1 MPVEVI
7 SYMLSHEDIRRRL
20 QFRMILQCA
29 PFLKGMKVACAMN
42 LEVSQC
48 AELDKALEGT
58 KIQYVILTSCKE
70 KSLVYF
76 YRRKPLIRYL
86 KRQDV
91 ASFLKEYGYECD
103 IEGGETGKAGKFGTD
118 EAEER
123 WMEKALERLA
133 QRVCEYSGNQICFP
147 HEIGAFL
154 EYPVADVRGFIR
166 QEGKGSLLTGYWKVY
181 ENPEQARMLFLAYDK
196 AKTSAVN
203 EFLSGKSMCEI
214 VCHAA

>member
-7 SYMLSHEDIRRRL
+7 SYMLSNEDMRRRL
-20 QFRMILQCA
+20 QFRMILQGA
-29 PFLKGMKVACAMN
+29 PFLKGIKVACVMN
-42 LEVSQC
+42 LEASQC
-48 AELDKALEGT
+48 AELEEVLEGT
-58 KIQYVILTSCKE
+58 EVKYFVLASCKG

-86 KRQDV
+86 RRRDV
-91 ASFLKEYGYECD
+91 ASFLREYGYEYD
-103 IEGGETGKAGKFGTD
+103 MEGNEGGRAGTLNAD
-118 EAEER
+118 EIAEE
-123 WMEKALERLA
+123 WIEKILERLA
-133 QRVCEYSGNQICFP
+133 QRVCEYSGNHICFP

-154 EYPVADVRGFIR
+154 DYPVEDVRGFIR

-181 ENPEQARMLFLAYDK
+181 ENPERARMIFLAYDK

-203 EFLSGKSMCEI
+203 EFLAGKRMCEI

>member
-7 SYMLSHEDIRRRL
+7 SYMLSNEDIRRRL
-20 QFRMILQCA
+20 QFRMILQGA
-29 PFLKGMKVACAMN
+29 PFLKGIKVACVMN
-42 LEVSQC
+42 LEASQC
-48 AELDKALEGT
+48 AELEEALEGT
-58 KIQYVILTSCKE
+58 EIKYFVLASCKG

-86 KRQDV
+86 RRLDV
-91 ASFLKEYGYECD
+91 ASFLREYGYEYD
-103 IEGGETGKAGKFGTD
+103 MEGNEEGRAGTLNAD
-118 EAEER
+118 EIAEE
-123 WMEKALERLA
+123 WIEKVLERLA
-133 QRVCEYSGNQICFP
+133 HRVCEYSGNHICFP

-154 EYPVADVRGFIR
+154 DYPVEDVRGFIR

-181 ENPEQARMLFLAYDK
+181 ENPERARMIFLAYDK

-203 EFLSGKSMCEI
+203 EFLAGKRMCEI